1 MIRDHGR
8 CSVTRRTAVG
18 LLGAALAAPAQA
30 RSRLS
35 YDLAPKSV
43 ADGIW
48 MLEGAT
54 DYFSME
60 NGGDIVNCAILEGDD
75 GLIVVDTG
83 PSRRYGEAM
92 LNAMANMSG
101 KPVVTVI
108 NTHHHPDHFFGN
120 QVFEGIPIRA
130 LSKTGA
136 LAAAQGEGF
145 ADNMYHI
152 LGDWMRGTEV
162 VPPNQSLPHGDVTL
176 GGRKL
181 KVIPLSGHTESD
193 LALMD
198 VKTGVLI
205 AGDLAFLDR
214 APTTPSADLNEWRKS
229 LDILN
234 GMNAAAVIPGHGP
247 FDPALSSLAQTR
259 AYLDWIEEALREA
272 ADQGFDMV
280 EVMDLPIPERFAAM
294 GAQPDEYYR
303 SVSHLFPGI
312 EADALPLLD

>member
-1 MIRDHGR
+1 MT
-8 CSVTRRTAVG
+8 VTRRTAVG
-18 LLGAALAAPAQA
+18 LLGAAMAVPAQA

-35 YDLAPKSV
+35 YDLVPQGV

-48 MLEGAT
+48 MIEGAT
-54 DYFSME
+54 DYFSAE
-60 NGGDIVNCAILEGDD
+60 NGGAIVNCAILEGDE

-92 LNAMANMSG
+92 LDMMANMSG

-120 QVFEGIPIRA
+120 QVFEGVPIRA
-130 LSKTGA
+130 LSETGA
-136 LAAAQGEGF
+136 LAAEQGEGF

-162 VPPNQSLPHGDVTL
+162 VPPTQSLPHGDVTL
-176 GGRKL
+176 GGRAFR
-181 KVIPLSGHTESD
+181 VIPLSGHTEAD

-214 APTTPSADLNEWRKS
+214 APTTPSADLAKWRES
-229 LDILN
+229 LDILD
-234 GMNAAAVIPGHGP
+234 GMQAAAVVPGHGP

-259 AYLDWIEEALREA
+259 AYLDWIETAMQEA
-272 ADQGFDMV
+272 AEEGLDMI
-280 EVMDLPIPERFAAM
+280 EVMALPIPERFASM
-294 GAQPDEYYR
+294 GAQPQEFYR
-303 SVSHLFPGI
+303 SVSHLFPGV
-312 EADALPLLD
+312 EANALPLLD